1 MAVDISSKSGYPA
14 GMLSNFT
21 PYTFTFRGREFCSI
35 ESLLQ
40 GLKFETPEKQ
50 DKIFKLV
57 GKDAKRKGK
66 ECKWY
71 LDQTLYWQG
80 TRMKRDSAEY
90 MAFVKEAFDAL
101 SENKDFQKTLLSTGN
116 KTLCHT
122 IGESDPTRTV
132 LTEKEFCDIL
142 TDIRTR
148 LQNNMEKNVFAT
160 SRNGQERFNPT
171 TGRRGLE

>member
-1 MAVDISSKSGYPA
+1 MRKILRKIYVKWLCWRNKAVDISSKSGYPA
-14 GMLSNFT
+14 NMLSNFA

-40 GLKFETPEKQ
+40 GLKFETPEEQ

-57 GKDAKRKGK
+57 GKDAKRNGK
-66 ECKWY
+66 KCEWY

-80 TRMKRDSAEY
+80 TPMKRDSAEY
-90 MAFVKEAFDAL
+90 MALVKEAFDAL
-101 SENKDFQKTLLSTGN
+101 SENKNFQKTLLSTGN

-132 LTEKEFCDIL
+132 LTEKEFCDVL
-142 TDIRTR
+142 MDIRTR
-148 LQNNMEKNVFAT
+148 LQ
-160 SRNGQERFNPT
+160 R
-171 TGRRGLE
+171 